1 MGLMTQVG
9 DIVARLEREVALM
22 DSRLKLVESGVANF
36 RDHQAFMKAFVTE
49 YRVEE
54 KNKINTDKKRARIH
68 FTLLGGL
75 ITLVVGCAIAL
86 FTWVLDGHH
95 AVVSN
100 DTHSQMFDAKIP
112 NVR

>member
-22 DSRLKLVESGVANF
+22 DNRLKLVESGVANF
-36 RDHQAFMKAFVTE
+36 RDFQCIMRDFVTDHKADE
-49 YRVEE
+49 AHKADMDRR
-54 KNKINTDKKRARIH
+54 RAPTH

-75 ITLVVGCAIAL
+75 ITLIVGCAIAL
-86 FTWVLDGHH
+86 FTWVLEGHH

-100 DTHSQMFDAKIP
+100 EARTQTTFDAKIP
-112 NVR
+112 SM

>member
-1 MGLMTQVG
+1 M
-9 DIVARLEREVALM
+9 
-22 DSRLKLVESGVANF
+22 
-36 RDHQAFMKAFVTE
+36 
-49 YRVEE
+49 
-54 KNKINTDKKRARIH
+54 DKKRARIH

>member
-22 DSRLKLVESGVANF
+22 DNRLKLVESGVANF
-36 RDHQAFMKAFVTE
+36 RDFQGVMRDFVTDHKAD
-49 YRVEE
+49 EE
-54 KNKINTDKKRARIH
+54 HKADMDRRRARIH

-75 ITLVVGCAIAL
+75 ITLIVGCAIAL